1 MEGKQYQVNL
11 PIFEGPMDL
20 LLHLVQKNRI
30 DIHDIPI
37 HEITDQ
43 YMNYLEKAQALNL
56 DLKSSFFAMAAT
68 LIYIKSRMLLPKKRQ
83 EDPGEEEDPRQEL
96 ARSLTEFKRMKEM
109 KSAIESLLSEE
120 DQYRLREPEEFHSHE
135 FAGQISLKK
144 LSAAF
149 FSLYESVKEEEKER
163 ILPKEEVSIEDKI
176 YEWETLL
183 AREKH
188 VSVISYFR
196 KQKTKLSLA
205 VSFMALLELIR
216 LHRVKIRDTAKGL
229 EIVQVG

>member
-1 MEGKQYQVNL
+1 MEEKQYHVNL

-30 DIHDIPI
+30 DIQDIPI

-43 YMNYLEKAQALNL
+43 YMEYLEKAQAFNL

-83 EDPGEEEDPRQEL
+83 EEAGEEEDPRQEL

-109 KSAIESLLSEE
+109 KAAIESLMNEE
-120 DQYRLREPEEFHSHE
+120 EQYHWHRPEEFHQSTYV
-135 FAGQISLKK
+135 GKISLQK

-149 FSLYESVKEEEKER
+149 FSLYESVKEEETEAV
-163 ILPKEEVSIEDKI
+163 LPKEEVSIEDKI
-176 YEWETLL
+176 LEWETLL
-183 AREKH
+183 AKEGR

-216 LHRVKIRDTAKGL
+216 LERVRIRDTAKGL
-229 EIVQVG
+229 EILQVG